1 MMRLGSMCS
10 RSDGVR
16 RFQAY
21 ELKAQPD
28 PDSAETSASPTSKTN
43 PDAGA
48 GRPIYL
54 IYLIDGNAIRI
65 LAIGLIAWV
74 RRGRRAS
81 DK

>member
-1 MMRLGSMCS
+1 MRFASMRS
-10 RSDGVR
+10 RNDGVR

-28 PDSAETSASPTSKTN
+28 TDSTETPASKTSKAN
-43 PDAGA
+43 PYAGA
-48 GRPIYL
+48 GRP

-65 LAIGLIAWV
+65 LAIDLIARV

>member
-1 MMRLGSMCS
+1 MRFGSMRS

-21 ELKAQPD
+21 ELKAQSD
-28 PDSAETSASPTSKTN
+28 TDSAETPASPTSKAN
-43 PDAGA
+43 SYAGA
-48 GRPIYL
+48 GRPID
-54 IYLIDGNAIRI
+54 LIDGNAIRI